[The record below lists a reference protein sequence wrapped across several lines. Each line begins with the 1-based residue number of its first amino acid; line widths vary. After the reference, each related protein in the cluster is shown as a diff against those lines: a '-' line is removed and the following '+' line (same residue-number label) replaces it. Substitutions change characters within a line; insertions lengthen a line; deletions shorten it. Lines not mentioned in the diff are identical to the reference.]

1 MLRAVDQFLCII
13 HQLTLT
19 HVRCTH
25 CTAHTALCTY
35 TQAEVT
41 LVLALRG
48 ESLKR
53 FQLERS
59 VNSASA
65 VRAVLQQLASD
76 TTTDEG
82 ENVLGAEI
90 LWTPEEP
97 WETLDRNDVITDFPE
112 LRDL

>member
-1 MLRAVDQFLCII
+1 VYDTPSHTIS
-13 HQLTLT
+13 HQDI
-19 HVRCTH
+19 RCSHYTV
-25 CTAHTALCTY
+25 HTALCTY
-35 TQAEVT
+35 TQAVVT

>member
-1 MLRAVDQFLCII
+1 MY
-13 HQLTLT
+13 T
-19 HVRCTH
+19 RCTR
-25 CTAHTALCTY
+25 TAHHE
-35 TQAEVT
+35 QAVVT

-65 VRAVLQQLASD
+65 VRSVLQQLASD

-97 WETLDRNDVITDFPE
+97 WETLDRNDIIADFPE

>member
-1 MLRAVDQFLCII
+1 
-13 HQLTLT
+13 
-19 HVRCTH
+19 
-25 CTAHTALCTY
+25 
-35 TQAEVT
+35 
-41 LVLALRG
+41 
-48 ESLKR
+48 
-53 FQLERS
+53 
-59 VNSASA
+59 
-65 VRAVLQQLASD
+65 VLQQLASD